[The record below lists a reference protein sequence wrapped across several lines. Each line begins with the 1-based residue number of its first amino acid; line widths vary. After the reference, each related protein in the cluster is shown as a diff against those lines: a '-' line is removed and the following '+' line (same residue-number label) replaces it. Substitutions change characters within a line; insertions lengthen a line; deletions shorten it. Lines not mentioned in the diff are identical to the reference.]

1 MKKAL
6 LISLGLITA
15 LSSLFI
21 SCVEDDG
28 LTVYTV
34 SVSSDDNG
42 SVSIQD
48 NEATSLSVTQGNSV
62 TVVAT
67 PNDGYEF
74 IGWFL
79 MDKTTSISIEPT
91 YTFVV
96 SNNISLIAK
105 FELKSIDGYKY
116 VDLGLPSGLKW
127 AACNVGATVPEGYGS
142 YFAWGETEEKE
153 DYSWETY
160 KWCNG
165 SEETITKYLAGETEE
180 RAVLELEDDVAHVKW
195 GGGWRMPTISEQ
207 EELVKNCS
215 WEWITLNDVNGYK
228 VTGPNG
234 NSIFL
239 PTSASITGT
248 EVNGKGEWGDYWA
261 NSIRYRISPYSIN
274 FNSNMFWN
282 AASPRF
288 RGHAVRPVHGE
299 YIVNKVSVNCDG
311 GGRVKING
319 VVTTS
324 IVVAHS
330 SEIDIDVVPGEDC
343 NFIGWFNGESETP
356 VSTKNR
362 HEIIVNEDVSL
373 TAKFEK
379 KTVEVRVWVKDDF
392 GGKAI
397 ISNNNEDWIRIKIG
411 ETVTLRAVPDD
422 GFVFGCWTTSSGKF
436 ISNEATYTFVVEK
449 NTHILAKYFKKT
461 FKDGYEY
468 VDLGLSSGL
477 KWAAYNVGATKPE
490 EYGGYYACGET
501 EEKSNYDWITY
512 KWCNGSGDTM
522 GKYCTNSSY
531 GTVDNKTTLDPED
544 DVAHVKWGGDWRMP
558 TRAEQDELRN
568 ECTWEWITQNGV
580 NGYRVTGPN
589 GNSIFLPA
597 AGFRAGTDIYY
608 RGDYG
613 YYWSSSLNSYYS
625 NNACYLYFYGNN
637 FIWGYDYRCDGRSV
651 RPVLK

>member
-1 MKKAL
+1 MKKAFL
-6 LISLGLITA
+6 FSLGLILA
-15 LSSLFI
+15 FSSVFI

-34 SVSSDDNG
+34 SVSSEDNG
-42 SVSIQD
+42 SASIKD
-48 NEATSLSVTQGNSV
+48 NEATSLSVTQGNRI

-74 IGWFL
+74 VGWFL
-79 MDKTTSISIEPT
+79 MDKTISISIEPT

-153 DYSWETY
+153 NYSWETY

-165 SEETITKYLAGETEE
+165 SENSITKYLAGETEE

-215 WEWITLNDVNGYK
+215 WEWTTLNDVNGYK

-239 PTSASITGT
+239 PTPASITGT
-248 EVNGKGEWGDYWA
+248 EVIGKGEWGDYWA
-261 NSIRYRISPYSIN
+261 NSVINSISPYSIN
-274 FNSNMFWN
+274 FNSNMYWN

-299 YIVNKVSVNCDG
+299 YVVNKVSVNCDG

-330 SEIDIDVVPGEDC
+330 SEIYIDVVPGEDC

-449 NTHILAKYFKKT
+449 NTHILAKFKVPIKAI
-461 FKDGYEY
+461 
-468 VDLGLSSGL
+468 DLGLSV
-477 KWAAYNVGATKPE
+477 KWAECNVGATKPE
-490 EYGGYYACGET
+490 EYGGYYAWGET
-501 EEKSNYDWITY
+501 EEKSNYNWGTY
-512 KWCNGSGDTM
+512 KWCNGSEDTM
-522 GKYCTNSSY
+522 TKYCTNSSC
-531 GTVDNKTTLDPED
+531 GTVDNKTVLDLED

-558 TRAEQDELRN
+558 TRAEWDELLN
-568 ECTWEWITQNGV
+568 ECTWTIIRQNGV
-580 NGYRVTGPN
+580 CVYKVTGPN

-597 AGFRAGTDIYY
+597 EIEFSN
-608 RGDYG
+608 DY
-613 YYWSSSLNSYYS
+613 WTSSLEIGNY
-625 NNACYLYFYGNN
+625 ACYFYIGWAASQDWYYGMS
-637 FIWGYDYRCDGRSV
+637 IDRRCDGKLI
-651 RPVLK
+651 RPVSK

>member
-1 MKKAL
+1 MKKAFL
-6 LISLGLITA
+6 FSLGLILA
-15 LSSLFI
+15 FSSVFV

-34 SVSSDDNG
+34 SVSSEDNG
-42 SVSIQD
+42 SASIKD
-48 NEATSLSVTQGNSV
+48 NEATSLSVTQGNRI

-74 IGWFL
+74 VGWFL
-79 MDKTTSISIEPT
+79 MDKTTSISIEPI

-153 DYSWETY
+153 NYSWETY

-165 SEETITKYLAGETEE
+165 SEETITKYLAGVTEE
-180 RAVLELEDDVAHVKW
+180 RGVLELEDDVAHVKW

-215 WEWITLNDVNGYK
+215 WEWTTLNDVNGYK
-228 VTGPNG
+228 VTGPN
-234 NSIFL
+234 SIFL
-239 PTSASITGT
+239 PSSASITGT

-274 FNSNMFWN
+274 FNSNMCSN
-282 AASPRF
+282 AASSRF

-299 YIVNKVSVNCDG
+299 YVVNKVSVNCDG

-343 NFIGWFNGESETP
+343 NFVGWFNGESETP

-362 HEIIVNEDVSL
+362 YEIMVNEDISL

-379 KTVEVRVWVKDDF
+379 KTVEVRVWVEDDF

-422 GFVFGCWTTSSGKF
+422 GGVFDCWTTSSGKF

-449 NTHILAKYFKKT
+449 NTHILAKFKVPSKAI
-461 FKDGYEY
+461 
-468 VDLGLSSGL
+468 DLGLSV
-477 KWAAYNVGATKPE
+477 KWAECNVGATAPE
-490 EYGGYYACGET
+490 ECGGYYAWGET
-501 EEKSNYDWITY
+501 EEKDDYSWSTY
-512 KWCNGSGDTM
+512 KWCNGSYDTM
-522 GKYCTNSSY
+522 TKYCANSSY

-558 TRAEQDELRN
+558 TRAEWDELLN
-568 ECTWEWITQNGV
+568 ECTLEWTTQNGV

-597 AGFRAGTDIYY
+597 AGCRYGSDVDH

-613 YYWSSSLNSYYS
+613 GFWSSSLYSY
-625 NNACYLYFYGNN
+625 NNDNVSMFGFFDSDNFY
-637 FIWGYDYRCDGRSV
+637 WYHVHVRYRGLSV
-651 RPVLK
+651 RPVTK

>member
-1 MKKAL
+1 MKKAFL
-6 LISLGLITA
+6 FSLGLILA
-15 LSSLFI
+15 FSSVFV

-34 SVSSDDNG
+34 SVSSEDNG
-42 SVSIQD
+42 SASIKD
-48 NEATSLSVTQGNSV
+48 NEATSLSVTQGNRI

-74 IGWFL
+74 VGWFL
-79 MDKTTSISIEPT
+79 MDKTTSISIEPI

-127 AACNVGATVPEGYGS
+127 ATCNVGATVPEGYGS

-165 SEETITKYLAGETEE
+165 SENSITKYLAGETEE

-207 EELVKNCS
+207 EELVENCS
-215 WEWITLNDVNGYK
+215 WEWTTLNDVNGYK

-239 PTSASITGT
+239 PSSASITGT

-261 NSIRYRISPYSIN
+261 NSIIDSIYPYSIN

-282 AASPRF
+282 VASPRF
-288 RGHAVRPVHGE
+288 RGHAVRPVHGK

-343 NFIGWFNGESETP
+343 NFVGWFNGESETP

-362 HEIIVNEDVSL
+362 YEIIVNEDISL

-379 KTVEVRVWVKDDF
+379 KTVVVRVEDDF

-422 GFVFGCWTTSSGKF
+422 GFVFDCWTTSSGNF
-436 ISNEATYTFVVEK
+436 ISNEATYRFVVEK
-449 NTHILAKYFKKT
+449 NIALIAKFKEIV
-461 FKDGYEY
+461 YEAI
-468 VDLGLSSGL
+468 DLGLSV
-477 KWAAYNVGATKPE
+477 KWASFNVGATKPE
-490 EYGGYYACGET
+490 EYGGYYAWGET
-501 EEKSNYDWITY
+501 EEKSNCDWSTY
-512 KWCNGSGDTM
+512 KWCNGSENTM
-522 GKYCTNSSY
+522 TKYCTDSSY

-568 ECTWEWITQNGV
+568 ECTWEWTTQNGV
-580 NGYRVTGPN
+580 NGYRVTGYRVTGPN

-597 AGFRAGTDIYY
+597 AGNRDGAYIFSRDY
-608 RGDYG
+608 YG
-613 YYWSSSLNSYYS
+613 YYWSSSLYSDYSDSAYYLI
-625 NNACYLYFYGNN
+625 LY
-637 FIWGYDYRCDGRSV
+637 GYDSDWYFPSYRYNGQSV
-651 RPVLK
+651 RPVTK

>member
-42 SVSIQD
+42 NASIQD
-48 NEATSLSVTQGNSV
+48 NEATSLSVTQGNSI

-67 PNDGYEF
+67 PNNGYEF

-79 MDKTTSISIEPT
+79 MDKTTSISKEPT

-96 SNNISLIAK
+96 SDNISLIAK

-165 SEETITKYLAGETEE
+165 SEETITKYLAGVTEE
-180 RAVLELEDDVAHVKW
+180 RGVLELEDDVAHVKW

-207 EELVKNCS
+207 KELVNNCS
-215 WEWITLNDVNGYK
+215 WEWTTLNDINGYK

-239 PTSASITGT
+239 PTPASITGT
-248 EVNGKGEWGDYWA
+248 EVIGKGEWGDYWA
-261 NSIRYRISPYSIN
+261 NSITYSNSPHSIN
-274 FNSNMFWN
+274 FNSQTHWN

-299 YIVNKVSVNCDG
+299 YVVNKVSINCDG
-311 GGRVKING
+311 GGRVKIND

-330 SEIDIDVVPGEDC
+330 SKIDIVAVPDEDC
-343 NFIGWFNGESETP
+343 NFVGWFNGESETP
-356 VSTKNR
+356 VSTENR
-362 HEIIVNEDVSL
+362 YKIIVNEDFSL

-379 KTVEVRVWVKDDF
+379 KTVVVQVWVTDYTDC
-392 GGKAI
+392 KAFI
-397 ISNNNEDWIRIKIG
+397 LNNNEHSINIKIG
-411 ETVTLRAVPDD
+411 ETVTLRAVPYKGYIFD
-422 GFVFGCWTTSSGKF
+422 CWTTFSGDF
-436 ISNEATYTFVVEK
+436 ISYEATYTFVVKEFTYIK
-449 NTHILAKYFKKT
+449 AKFKP
-461 FKDGYEY
+461 FNSNGYDY
-468 VDLGLSSGL
+468 VDLGLPSGKL
-477 KWAAYNVGATKPE
+477 WAAYNVGATKPE
-490 EYGGYYACGET
+490 EYGGYYAWGET
-501 EEKSNYDWITY
+501 EEKENYSWETY
-512 KWCNGSGDTM
+512 KWCNGSYDTLT
-522 GKYCTNSSY
+522 KYCPI
-531 GTVDNKTTLDPED
+531 DHKITLDLED
-544 DVAHVKWGGDWRMP
+544 DVSYVKWGGDWRIP
-558 TRAEQDELRN
+558 TEAEVYELN
-568 ECTWEWITQNGV
+568 KSCSWEWTTLNGV
-580 NGYRVTGPN
+580 NGYKVTGPN

-597 AGFRAGTDIYY
+597 AGYRYGTDVYG
-608 RGDYG
+608 RGYSG
-613 YYWSSSLNSYYS
+613 ALWGNSLDGPDS
-625 NNACYLYFYGNN
+625 NDAFGFGFRGSFFPDSGRHGRYL
-637 FIWGYDYRCDGRSV
+637 GRSV
-651 RPVLK
+651 RPVSK

>member
-1 MKKAL
+1 MKKAFL
-6 LISLGLITA
+6 FSLGLILTF
-15 LSSLFI
+15 SSVFV

-34 SVSSDDNG
+34 SVSSEDNG
-42 SVSIQD
+42 SASIKD
-48 NEATSLSVTQGNSV
+48 NEATSLSVTQGNRI

-74 IGWFL
+74 VGWFL

-127 AACNVGATVPEGYGS
+127 ATCNVGATVPEEYGS

-215 WEWITLNDVNGYK
+215 WEWTTLNDVNGYK

-239 PTSASITGT
+239 PSSASITGT

-261 NSIRYRISPYSIN
+261 NSIINSISPYSIN

-299 YIVNKVSVNCDG
+299 YVVNKVSVNCDG
-311 GGRVKING
+311 GGRVKIKG

-330 SEIDIDVVPGEDC
+330 SEIYIDVVPGEDC
-343 NFIGWFNGESETP
+343 NFVGWFNGECETP

-362 HEIIVNEDVSL
+362 YEIIVNEDVSL

-379 KTVEVRVWVKDDF
+379 KTVEVQVWVEDDF

-397 ISNNNEDWIRIKIG
+397 ISNNNKDLIKIKIG

-449 NTHILAKYFKKT
+449 NTHILAKFKVLSKAI
-461 FKDGYEY
+461 
-468 VDLGLSSGL
+468 DLGLSV
-477 KWAAYNVGATKPE
+477 KWAECNVGATKPE
-490 EYGGYYACGET
+490 EYGGYYAWGET
-501 EEKSNYDWITY
+501 EEKSNYNWGTY
-512 KWCNGSGDTM
+512 KWCNGSKDTM
-522 GKYCTNSSY
+522 TKYCTDSSY
-531 GTVDNKTTLDPED
+531 GTVDNKKTLDLED

-558 TRAEQDELRN
+558 TRAEWDELLN
-568 ECTWEWITQNGV
+568 ECTWTITRQNGV
-580 NGYRVTGPN
+580 CVYKVTGPN

-597 AGFRAGTDIYY
+597 EIEFSN
-608 RGDYG
+608 
-613 YYWSSSLNSYYS
+613 YYWTSSLVSGNSAY
-625 NNACYLYFYGNN
+625 YLYIGWAASQDWYYGMSMK
-637 FIWGYDYRCDGRSV
+637 YRCDGKLI
-651 RPVLK
+651 RPVSK